1 MRPRICLTLIL
12 AEREPPSHADQHS
25 RNRIFDVLFLVHYVS
40 QFMPLKSG
48 DLTTGS
54 LGGWVWDGSRQ
65 HGSRKAISPALHQRL
80 RSAVSA
86 RAAHRDGSIRCALLR
101 SRFIG
106 EYDLSAETSRSPR
119 RACGYHG
126 PMTSVPPNC
135 LTVIV
140 REVVR
145 SAGAEWLRVDGG
157 EVKQGRALYSLESDK
172 SVREIEAP
180 ASGTL
185 RILAPPG
192 QTYRVGGPDCG
203 CRGDRS
209 ERFCRRCRCD

>member
-1 MRPRICLTLIL
+1 MRTSIRAT
-12 AEREPPSHADQHS
+12 SYS
-25 RNRIFDVLFLVHYVS
+25 MFFFLGHYVS
-40 QFMPLKSG
+40 QFMPLKPG

-54 LGGWVWDGSRQ
+54 PGGVGYVTGAASMAQGRRSS
-65 HGSRKAISPALHQRL
+65 HALHHRL
-80 RSAVSA
+80 RSAVST

-106 EYDLSAETSRSPR
+106 ECDLSAETSRSPR
-119 RACGYHG
+119 RACGYHS

-145 SAGAEWLRVDGG
+145 SAGADWLRVDGG
-157 EVKQGRALYSLESDK
+157 EVKQGRALCSLESDSRYERSRGRLAGRCASWRRPAK
-172 SVREIEAP
+172 PIESA
-180 ASGTL
+180 
-185 RILAPPG
+185 
-192 QTYRVGGPDCG
+192 GPDCG